1 MQCKLKKPSP
11 ASSWREQNTLNQGGW
26 NVQKFILI
34 STCSGYRNTGLHVF
48 CPQRVGN
55 AMQGGRQ
62 LTFIFLCSFSFSLWT
77 KLSATGS
84 IITEDRIELL
94 WLQCFSWFL
103 WRCSDRSLFEK
114 QGKADSSRGPQK
126 IYSNHQGSCH
136 KEGKQGEFL
145 PLHTQLWIL
154 EFLSFVCCIAKLFIE
169 VAAAQI
175 IDFLQ
180 LYYI

>member
-1 MQCKLKKPSP
+1 MEGAEYPE
-11 ASSWREQNTLNQGGW
+11 SSRMKC
-26 NVQKFILI
+26 QKFILI

-84 IITEDRIELL
+84 IITEDRIKLL

-154 EFLSFVCCIAKLFIE
+154 EFIFCLLYC
-169 VAAAQI
+169 QI
-175 IDFLQ
+175 IYRGRSSSNNWLSSTL
-180 LYYI
+180 LYLDDDITKF